1 MFAWDYTWFFL
12 IPPLLLAIYAQAK
25 VRGAYSRYSRS

>member
-1 MFAWDYTWFFL
+1 MSAWDYTWFFL

-25 VRGAYSRYSRS
+25 VRGRL